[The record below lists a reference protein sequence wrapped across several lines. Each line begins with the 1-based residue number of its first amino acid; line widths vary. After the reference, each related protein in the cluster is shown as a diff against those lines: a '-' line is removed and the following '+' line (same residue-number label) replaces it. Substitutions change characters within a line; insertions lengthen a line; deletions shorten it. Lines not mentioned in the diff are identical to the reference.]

1 MNEYEKSEKH
11 LLQAVEL
18 WSKYSR
24 DSTGKYAVLLA
35 QAYEELALTVEK
47 NGKKSDEYRM
57 RGEELLEQ
65 FRPSAKKFARK
76 KFEAALRP

>member
-1 MNEYEKSEKH
+1 MYDVYCAENNYDLGRLCRHMNEYEKSEKH

-24 DSTGKYAVLLA
+24 DSTGKYTVLLA

-47 NGKKSDEYRM
+47 NGK
-57 RGEELLEQ
+57 
-65 FRPSAKKFARK
+65 
-76 KFEAALRP
+76 